1 MMRNLSLT
9 TRWNALLL
17 IVLVSLLCVSL
28 PAAHAGTASRDT
40 LHTNLWLTESL
51 FEDLLRVGMDSLP
64 ADGDAVLLTPI
75 GNHPALDL
83 MRTIAVDL
91 VEESGR
97 AAILLDD
104 GEEEEND
111 SVEMIDLSS
120 DMVRYEIRFR
130 VEDVRLTYPD
140 AGRRLGLWRTWV
152 DRDLEVSGIV
162 TVRDRRSGRILADE
176 RVVKN
181 FGDRLP
187 ASRVSE
193 LESQAYE
200 FTEAAIED
208 GGISAVLEEVVVLG
222 ALAGMV
228 VAYFATTSN

>member
-1 MMRNLSLT
+1 
-9 TRWNALLL
+9 
-17 IVLVSLLCVSL
+17 
-28 PAAHAGTASRDT
+28 
-40 LHTNLWLTESL
+40 
-51 FEDLLRVGMDSLP
+51 
-64 ADGDAVLLTPI
+64 
-75 GNHPALDL
+75 
-83 MRTIAVDL
+83 
-91 VEESGR
+91 
-97 AAILLDD
+97 
-104 GEEEEND
+104 
-111 SVEMIDLSS
+111 
-120 DMVRYEIRFR
+120 
-130 VEDVRLTYPD
+130 
-140 AGRRLGLWRTWV
+140 V

>member
-17 IVLVSLLCVSL
+17 IVLASLLCVSL